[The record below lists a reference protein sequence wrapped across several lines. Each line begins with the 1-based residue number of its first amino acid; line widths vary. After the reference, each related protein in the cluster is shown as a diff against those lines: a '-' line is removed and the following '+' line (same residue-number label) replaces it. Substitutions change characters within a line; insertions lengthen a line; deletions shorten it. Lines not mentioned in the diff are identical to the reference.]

1 MLIKKF
7 KKIAKKDFGFLLQ
20 HGFNERQD
28 AFGALVQ
35 NLGFEKMDERIQN
48 IYGAIV
54 SFIF

>member
-35 NLGFEKMDERIQN
+35 NLGFKKMDKIIN
-48 IYGAIV
+48 NSYGAIV

>member
-28 AFGALVQ
+28 DFGALVQ
-35 NLGFEKMDERIQN
+35 NLGFEKMDERIKN